1 MKITLTKK
9 ANRNLLVCAR
19 EDGTFTKIELGP
31 NLPHHDLAHY
41 VLEKTLGFT
50 DGFFGSVKKGYSV
63 QELST
68 KEVILTLPPQ
78 AMLAEVLVRALG
90 CIQTGSCTMEGFEAL
105 VQMELSP
112 EQKELLPA
120 LSLELVQT
128 MVKDDEKLLEQWEK
142 LPDNGQLNLE
152 F

>member
-1 MKITLTKK
+1 MKITITKK

-19 EDGTFTKIELGP
+19 KDGTFTKIELGP
-31 NLPHHDLAHY
+31 NLPHQDLAHY
-41 VLEKTLGFT
+41 IVESTRGFT
-50 DGFFGSVKKGYSV
+50 DGFFGLVKKGYSV

-90 CIQTGSCTMEGFEAL
+90 CLETGSCTAEGFEAQ
-105 VQMELSP
+105 VKMETST
-112 EQKELLPA
+112 ELPPLP
-120 LSLELVQT
+120 LERVLELQSRY
-128 MVKDDEKLLEQWEK
+128 KKLLEQWNRLKENGK
-142 LPDNGQLNLE
+142 LELE